1 MSLFKRLAFVLC
13 VCVAPSVSAAV
24 IQGRVVAVA
33 DGDTV
38 TVLDGRKRQHKIRLT
53 GIDAP
58 ERLQPFG
65 KASHQQLAGLVFGRE
80 VRAHC
85 PKKDR
90 YGRALCRLE
99 VDGRDVNLAQI
110 AAGMA
115 WHYKAYGRDQGLF
128 NFTGYAL
135 VELEARYRRRGLW
148 SDPRPVAPWAFRRA
162 KREASA

>member
-1 MSLFKRLAFVLC
+1 MG
-13 VCVAPSVSAAV
+13 VCVVVSLPVSAAV
-24 IQGRVVAVA
+24 LQGRVVAVA

-38 TVLDGRKRQHKIRLT
+38 TLLDGRKRQHKIRLT

-58 ERLQPFG
+58 EKRQPYG
-65 KASHQQLAGLVFGRE
+65 EASRQHLAGLVAGRE
-80 VRAHC
+80 VRARC

-99 VDGRDVNLAQI
+99 VDGRDANFAQLR
-110 AAGMA
+110 AGMA

-148 SDPRPVAPWAFRRA
+148 AEPRPLAPWVYRQR
-162 KREASA
+162 KREAAAGAGPGI